1 METGYVGLVCLFS
14 SNCGV
19 SLTNVM
25 YDQVFVL
32 LTCTLYTAMYVII
45 SYNIYIAQ
53 AYVLY

>member
-1 METGYVGLVCLFS
+1 
-14 SNCGV
+14 
-19 SLTNVM
+19 M